1 MEEEP
6 AEETEQRWTGR
17 EQEIR
22 RARAKEVEWPSG
34 CDTAEGPA
42 EKAPSRSGTTLA
54 RATKEGGEA
63 AGVGRRGNER

>member
-6 AEETEQRWTGR
+6 AEETEQGWTGR

-42 EKAPSRSGTTLA
+42 EKAPWDGTWPQQVWDNSG
-54 RATKEGGEA
+54 KSNQGGR
-63 AGVGRRGNER
+63 GGCRGR